1 MANLLDF
8 NENDML
14 GRVTSVDT
22 EQIIIEIENG
32 TVMNKI
38 CVGNLVAIETAKQ
51 HEKIIALIDKVIRK
65 YIENYEDEDDEID
78 EMMVSSADYIKV
90 SIIGTYHSVY
100 GSTHDLFKRGV
111 EIFPQIESKC
121 YGISDQNLQ
130 NFMNILGK
138 DIDADKRLKIGS
150 FMMDTA
156 ADAVLDG
163 NKFFQRHAAV
173 LGSTGSGKSWCIAN
187 ILEKA
192 SVLKYTN
199 IIVFDMHGEYK
210 SLSEGSESIA
220 QRFRIAGPGDL
231 EVTKSDVLFLPYWLL
246 NREELLSMILDRSDS
261 NAPNQASRFTRHIG
275 DLKEETLKRE
285 GKTDTLK
292 TFTVDSPI
300 PFLMSELIQKLT
312 IDDTTKGV
320 GKNGAAVKGEWEGKL
335 TRFISRLETKI
346 VDKTYGFMFQPTDE
360 AQKYDWLGAILCKL
374 LGYTDG
380 EKGIKI
386 IDFSEVPSDVLPVVT
401 GTLARLL
408 YDVQFWMDPEK
419 RTPFTIICDEAHLYL
434 PVKEDADSVQKQA
447 LYNFERIAKEGRK
460 YGVSIL
466 PVSQRPADVS
476 KTILSQCNNFIVL
489 RLTNERDKG
498 VIKNLLPDA
507 LKSTIEFL
515 PLLDVGEALVVG
527 DAILLPSKI
536 VLDKPSDTHKP
547 ISATRNFW
555 DEWDNKEPDN
565 AAIVDAI
572 EALRKQCRV

>member
-111 EIFPQIESKC
+111 ETFPQIESKC
-121 YGISDQNLQ
+121 YGISGQNLQ

-231 EVTKSDVLFLPYWLL
+231 EVTKPDVLFLPYWLL

-261 NAPNQASRFTRHIG
+261 NAPNQASRFTRHIR

-346 VDKTYGFMFQPTDE
+346 GDKTYGFMFQPTDE

>member
-261 NAPNQASRFTRHIG
+261 NAPNQASRFTRHIR

-300 PFLMSELIQKLT
+300 PFLMSELIRKLT

>member
-261 NAPNQASRFTRHIG
+261 NAPNQASRFTRHIR

-380 EKGIKI
+380 EKG
-386 IDFSEVPSDVLPVVT
+386 
-401 GTLARLL
+401 
-408 YDVQFWMDPEK
+408 
-419 RTPFTIICDEAHLYL
+419 
-434 PVKEDADSVQKQA
+434 
-447 LYNFERIAKEGRK
+447 
-460 YGVSIL
+460 SI
-466 PVSQRPADVS
+466 R
-476 KTILSQCNNFIVL
+476 
-489 RLTNERDKG
+489 
-498 VIKNLLPDA
+498 
-507 LKSTIEFL
+507 
-515 PLLDVGEALVVG
+515 
-527 DAILLPSKI
+527 
-536 VLDKPSDTHKP
+536 
-547 ISATRNFW
+547 
-555 DEWDNKEPDN
+555 
-565 AAIVDAI
+565 
-572 EALRKQCRV
+572 

>member
-231 EVTKSDVLFLPYWLL
+231 EVTKPDVLFLPYWLL

-261 NAPNQASRFTRHIG
+261 NAPNQASRFTRHIR
-275 DLKEETLKRE
+275 DLKEKTLKKE

-320 GKNGAAVKGEWEGKL
+320 GKNGAVVKGEWEGKL

-346 VDKTYGFMFQPTDE
+346 GDKTYGFMFQPTDE

-408 YDVQFWMDPEK
+408 YDVQFWMNSEK

-507 LKSTIEFL
+507 LKSTIEVL